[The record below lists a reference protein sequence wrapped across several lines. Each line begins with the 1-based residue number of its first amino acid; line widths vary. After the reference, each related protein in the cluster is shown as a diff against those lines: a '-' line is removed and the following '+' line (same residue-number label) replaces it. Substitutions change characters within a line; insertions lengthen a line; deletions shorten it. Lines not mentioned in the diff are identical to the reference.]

1 MSTAAQVGLFTF
13 ATRNLGDEMQS
24 FAVLSHVDR
33 VQTFVDRDALPEHQS
48 GIDTACVFNSWFMQG
63 DDFRRPSNRIKP
75 VWHGF
80 AAGRPQI
87 TTGDWLSYLREQPR
101 VGCRDLFTTRLLTE
115 AGVKAYWSGCLTLF
129 LGQAL
134 NVSPRERRGVVFVD
148 VPAEAE
154 RVIPREIVA
163 RAVRLS
169 TFPPPGII
177 HKPLERWA
185 ALGRLSDILARA
197 ELVVT
202 RRLHVALPAA
212 SFGTPVVVFPDGAIS
227 QARRRF
233 SGYESVLPIVFL
245 DELEAGTR
253 RIDWSA
259 VSPAWI
265 PRELIESHATLRG
278 TLAERGIGNVPRP
291 SSILDDI
298 GRHQQRLTNIDR
310 LERPSRIGLRLND
323 QRFELDVKLWT
334 DRHVDVALS
343 GFPGLSKFDFHV
355 EVQTSPERPWVR
367 WGCLRDL
374 IDESPA

>member
-1 MSTAAQVGLFTF
+1 MGVFTF

-48 GIDTACVFNSWFMQG
+48 DADTACVFNSWFMQG
-63 DDFRRPSNRIKP
+63 DDFRRPSSRIKP

-87 TTGDWLSYLREQPR
+87 TAGDWLSYLREQPR
-101 VGCRDLFTTRLLTE
+101 VGCRDRFTTRVLTE
-115 AGVKAYWSGCLTLF
+115 AGVDAYWSGCLTLF

-134 NVSPRERRGVVFVD
+134 NVMPRERRGIIFVD
-148 VPAEAE
+148 VPPEAE
-154 RVIPREIVA
+154 RAIPREIVA
-163 RAVRLS
+163 RALRLS
-169 TFPPPGII
+169 TFPPPGIV

-185 ALGRLSDILARA
+185 ALGRLADILASA

-245 DELEAGTR
+245 DELEVGMR
-253 RIDWSA
+253 RIDWGA
-259 VSPAWI
+259 VPHASI
-265 PRELIESHATLRG
+265 PRELVESYAMLRG
-278 TLAERGIGNVPRP
+278 TLAERGIANVPRP
-291 SSILDDI
+291 CSVLDVI

-310 LERPSRIGLRLND
+310 LQRPSRVSLRLND

-334 DRHVDVALS
+334 DRYVDVALS

-355 EVQTSPERPWVR
+355 EVQTTHERPWVG
-367 WGCLRDL
+367 WGLLRDL
-374 IDESPA
+374 TDQSPG